1 MSTDRETLLR
11 LSALEHKVDHL
22 LRHLTGA
29 EGGPSSVPPLPDPS
43 SGVSDKVRELA
54 LAGNAIAAIKQY
66 RAESGADLA
75 TAKAVVDE
83 IHP

>member
-1 MSTDRETLLR
+1 MSTDRETLRR

-29 EGGPSSVPPLPDPS
+29 EGGPSTVPPLPSES
-43 SGVSDKVRELA
+43 SGVSERVRELVQS
-54 LAGNAIAAIKQY
+54 GDQIGAIKQY

-75 TAKAVVDE
+75 TAKAVVDGLA
-83 IHP
+83 